1 MKVFVHLSAR
11 PSATARTSASAPVN
25 YVNYKNHSSVKQS
38 GFSLI
43 ELVIT
48 IVVLGI
54 ALTALSSSLF
64 SGVSQNS
71 NPLWQAKATQLSQ
84 AYFDEILAMK
94 YQEDSPLGGGVASSA
109 ACSIDGPETGEDKR
123 SDFDDVDDYDGLTGV
138 ASFLDT
144 NASSTYGGYSVSV
157 QVTCED
163 HLGAASSAASTSKRI
178 QLTILSPTNQS
189 LVFSAFRADL

>member
-1 MKVFVHLSAR
+1 MKVFVYLSA
-11 PSATARTSASAPVN
+11 SDRTCAPVN
-25 YVNYKNHSSVKQS
+25 YKKHLSKNHISINQS

-64 SGVSQNS
+64 SGVSQNA
-71 NPLWQAKATQLSQ
+71 NPLWQTKATQLSQ
-84 AYFDEILAMK
+84 AYFDEILSMK
-94 YQEDSPLGGGVASSA
+94 YQDDSPLGGGSA
-109 ACSIDGPETGEDKR
+109 ISGTCSINGPETGENDR
-123 SDFDDVDDYDGLTGV
+123 SDFDDVDDYDGLIET
-138 ASFLDT
+138 AHFLDST
-144 NASSTYGGYSVSV
+144 IPSTYGGYNVNI

-163 HLGAASSAASTSKRI
+163 HLGAASNISKRI
-178 QLTILSPTNQS
+178 QLTILSSTNQS

>member
-1 MKVFVHLSAR
+1 MKAFVYLSN
-11 PSATARTSASAPVN
+11 SAPGN
-25 YVNYKNHSSVKQS
+25 FKNHLFKKQS

-64 SGVSQNS
+64 NGVSQNA
-71 NPLWQAKATQLSQ
+71 NPLWQTKATQLSQ

-94 YQEDSPLGGGVASSA
+94 YQEDSPVGGGA
-109 ACSIDGPETGEDKR
+109 AISGVCSIDGPETGESDR
-123 SDFDDVDDYDGLTGV
+123 SQYDDVDDYHGLIGV
-138 ASFLDT
+138 ASFLDST
-144 NASSTYGGYSVSV
+144 VISTYGGYNVDV

-163 HLGAASSAASTSKRI
+163 DSGAASNITKRI
-178 QLTILSPTNQS
+178 QLTIFSPTNQS
-189 LVFSAFRADL
+189 LVFSVFRADL